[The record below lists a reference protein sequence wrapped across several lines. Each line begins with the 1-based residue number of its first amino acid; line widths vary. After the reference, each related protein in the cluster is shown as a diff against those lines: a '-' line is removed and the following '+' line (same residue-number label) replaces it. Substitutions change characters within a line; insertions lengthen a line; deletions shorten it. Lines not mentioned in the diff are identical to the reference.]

1 MSGAAFQ
8 PDGLF
13 VELQEAVAGRYSLE
27 RELGRGGMGI
37 VYLARDVSLD
47 RLVALKLLR
56 PDLAARP
63 ALRGRFL
70 REARLA
76 ARLSH
81 PNIVPVHAVEESGR
95 LVWFVMAYIPG
106 ETLGARLRE
115 RGALPPGEVAPILRD
130 IAWALGHAHAERV
143 VHRDVKPDNILL
155 EAGGRRALIADFG
168 IAAPD
173 RGESDGEG
181 LAGTVAYLS
190 PEQARGDALDGR
202 TDLYALGVVGYVAAA
217 GRLPY
222 PAGDLSRLIELQ
234 LAGAPPPLGQVAPH
248 LPRGFCR
255 AVDRCLA
262 PYPSGRFQTA
272 EELAGALEQLAT
284 GPAEL
289 PAPLRV
295 WLTKGN
301 QSRGALLLWSLLW
314 GLPAAWISIIL
325 VVEGGRSASLGA
337 LLLLVSVI
345 GLPWALY
352 LVARLRQTRKVFA
365 AGYTPGDLLLAM
377 RNLAE
382 RQREELAFEIG
393 QPPTKLGRW
402 IRRVAWGSFIGLIV
416 TGALLPL
423 LARGP
428 LGDLAQGLWVALAAA
443 AAGGAAVGFF
453 IPGRELPARDRL
465 AEWRERFWNGAIG
478 RGIVKLAGWR
488 LVRRTA
494 PEQTLHR
501 PTEIALGEAADAL
514 FRALPAE
521 QRRDLAGLPAQVE
534 YLTGQA
540 RAMRRK
546 VEELDDLI
554 VRAAPETLFGEAG
567 STGDGGAAPLAGA
580 RDLWAQRLRETVT
593 LLESLRLGLLKLHA
607 GSAVPDTLTAD
618 LEAAR
623 ELKAR
628 LGLLLEGQSETDRL
642 LSGTPRPA

>member
-1 MSGAAFQ
+1 MNAVALQ

-13 VELQEAVAGRYSLE
+13 LDLQEAVAGRYSLE

-63 ALRGRFL
+63 ALRARFL

-81 PNIVPVHAVEESGR
+81 PNIVPVHAVEESGP

-106 ETLGARLRE
+106 ETLGARLRQ
-115 RGALPPGEVAPILRD
+115 RGALPPGEIAPILRD
-130 IAWALGHAHAERV
+130 VAWALGHAHSEGV

-168 IAAPD
+168 IAAPQ
-173 RGESDGEG
+173 RGEPDGEG

-222 PAGDLSRLIELQ
+222 PATELSQLIELQ
-234 LAGAPPPLGQVAPH
+234 LAAAPPPLAQAAPH
-248 LPRGFCR
+248 LPRAFSR
-255 AVDRCLA
+255 AVDRCLS
-262 PYPSGRFQTA
+262 PYPTGRYQTA
-272 EELAGALEQLAT
+272 EELAGALEQLTA

-301 QSRGALLLWSLLW
+301 QSRGALVLWSLLW
-314 GLPAAWISIIL
+314 GLPAAWICIIL
-325 VVEGGRSASLGA
+325 VLEGGRSASVGA
-337 LLLLVSVI
+337 LIMLLSVV

-352 LVARLRQTRKVFA
+352 LIARLRQTRKVFA
-365 AGYTPGDLLLAM
+365 AGYTPSDLLLAM

-393 QPPTKLGRW
+393 QPPSTLGRW
-402 IRRVAWGSFIGLIV
+402 IRRVAWGSFIGLIL
-416 TGALLPL
+416 TGALLPF
-423 LARGP
+423 LASGP
-428 LGDLAQGLWVALAAA
+428 VGKVAQGLWVALAAA
-443 AAGGAAVGFF
+443 AVGGAGLGFF
-453 IPGRELPARDRL
+453 IPGRELPTRDRM

-488 LVRRTA
+488 LVRRVA

-501 PTEIALGEAADAL
+501 PTEVALGEAAEAL

-521 QRRDLAGLPAQVE
+521 HRRDLSGLPPQIE

-540 RAMRRK
+540 QEMRRK

-567 STGDGGAAPLAGA
+567 PAGDGGAAPLTHA
-580 RDLWAQRLRETVT
+580 RALWAERLRETVT
-593 LLESLRLGLLKLHA
+593 LLESFRLGLLKLHA
-607 GSAVPDTLTAD
+607 GSVVPEALTAD
-618 LEAAR
+618 LAAAR
-623 ELKAR
+623 DLKDR
-628 LGLLLEGQSETDRL
+628 LGLLLEGQSETDHL
-642 LSGTPRPA
+642 LGGKRPGP

>member
-1 MSGAAFQ
+1 MTRV
-8 PDGLF
+8 PLPPEGLF
-13 VELQEAVAGRYSLE
+13 LDLQEAVAGRYSLE

-63 ALRGRFL
+63 LLRARFL

-81 PNIVPVHAVEESGR
+81 PNIVPVHAVEESGP

-106 ETLGARLRE
+106 ETLGARLRN
-115 RGALPPGEVAPILRD
+115 RGALPPGEIAPILRD
-130 IAWALGHAHAERV
+130 VAWALGHAHAERV

-168 IAAPD
+168 IAAPE
-173 RGESDGEG
+173 RGEPEGEG

-190 PEQARGDALDGR
+190 PEQARGEAVDGR

-222 PAGDLSRLIELQ
+222 PAADLSALIRLQ
-234 LAGAPPPLGQVAPH
+234 FAGAPLPLAQAAPH

-255 AVDRCLA
+255 AMDRCLA

-272 EELAGALEQLAT
+272 EELAGALEQLAA

-337 LLLLVSVI
+337 LLMLLSVI
-345 GLPWALY
+345 GLPWGLY
-352 LVARLRQTRKVFA
+352 LIARMRQTRKVFA
-365 AGYTPGDLLLAM
+365 AGYTPSDLLLAM

-393 QPPTKLGRW
+393 QPPSKLGRW

-416 TGALLPL
+416 TGGLLPF
-423 LARGP
+423 LASGP
-428 LGDLAQGLWVALAAA
+428 MGTLAQGLWVALAAA

-465 AEWRERFWNGAIG
+465 AEWREKFWNGPIG

-501 PTEIALGEAADAL
+501 PTEVALGEAAEAL
-514 FRALPAE
+514 FRALPAA

-534 YLTGQA
+534 FLTGQA
-540 RAMRRK
+540 QLMRRR

-554 VRAAPETLFGEAG
+554 VRAAPDTLFGETHG
-567 STGDGGAAPLAGA
+567 GDGGAAPLTEA
-580 RDLWAQRLRETVT
+580 RVLWALRLRETVT

-607 GSAVPDTLTAD
+607 GSAVPETLTAD

-623 ELKAR
+623 ELEAR

-642 LSGTPRPA
+642 LGRTPPHS

>member
-1 MSGAAFQ
+1 MSEAALQ

-13 VELQEAVAGRYSLE
+13 LELQEAVAGRYALE
-27 RELGRGGMGI
+27 HELGRGGMGI

-63 ALRGRFL
+63 ALRSRFQ

-81 PNIVPVHAVEESGR
+81 PNIVPVHAVEESGP

-106 ETLGARLRE
+106 ETLGARLRQ
-115 RGALPPGEVAPILRD
+115 RGALPPGEIAPILRD

-168 IAAPD
+168 IAAPE
-173 RGESDGEG
+173 RGEPEGQG

-202 TDLYALGVVGYVAAA
+202 TDLYSLGVVGYVAVA

-222 PAGDLSRLIELQ
+222 PATELSSLLQLQ
-234 LAGAPPPLGQVAPH
+234 LAGPPPLLAQVAPH
-248 LPRGFCR
+248 VPRGFCR
-255 AVDRCLA
+255 AMDRCLS
-262 PYPSGRFQTA
+262 PYPSARFQTA
-272 EELAGALEQLAT
+272 EELAGALEQLAA

-301 QSRGALLLWSLLW
+301 QSRGALILWSLLW
-314 GLPAAWISIIL
+314 GLPAGWVSIIL
-325 VVEGGRSASLGA
+325 MVEGGRSASVGA
-337 LLLLVSVI
+337 LILLLSVI

-352 LVARLRQTRKVFA
+352 LIARLRQTRKVFA
-365 AGYTPGDLLLAM
+365 AGYTPSDLLLAM

-393 QPPTKLGRW
+393 HPPSRLGRW

-423 LARGP
+423 LASGP
-428 LGDLAQGLWVALAAA
+428 MGKLAQGFWVALAATA
-443 AAGGAAVGFF
+443 VGGAALGFF

-501 PTEIALGEAADAL
+501 PTEVALGQAAEAL

-521 QRRDLAGLPAQVE
+521 QRRDLSGLPDQIE
-534 YLTGQA
+534 FLTGQA
-540 RAMRRK
+540 QQMRRK

-554 VRAAPETLFGEAG
+554 VRAAPDTLFGEA
-567 STGDGGAAPLAGA
+567 TAAGDGGAAPLSDA
-580 RDLWAQRLRETVT
+580 RALWAQRLRETVT

-607 GSAVPDTLTAD
+607 GSSVPETLTAD

-623 ELKAR
+623 ELQER
-628 LGLLLEGQSETDRL
+628 LGLLLQGQSEASQL
-642 LSGTPRPA
+642 LTGERPAS